1 MRTLRFLLRKEFL
14 QITRDHLILRLI
26 FVMPIVQLVILAS
39 AATFE
44 VKRARMYVVDLD
56 RTELSRGLVDRLAA
70 SGRFV
75 PGGAS
80 PSMQLANEDMLT
92 RKVDMILR
100 IPADF
105 ERDLVR
111 TRLAAVQ
118 LVFNAEDGAA
128 AGVTQSYAAQIIGS
142 YAAEI
147 RDGSWEVG
155 GGSDRGAPRS
165 PLPPP
170 TAHLGERPPRRGEP
184 NLELR
189 ARGWYNAELDYRDY
203 MVPGILVQLVT
214 IVGTVLT
221 ALNIV
226 REKEIGTLD
235 QLNVTPVAR
244 GTFIAAK
251 LLPMWTIAML
261 ELSLGLLVARFVF
274 DVPMRGSVALVF
286 LGAAVYLIA
295 ALGIGLWI
303 STIVETQQQAMFVAF
318 FIMMI
323 YLLMSGLFTPVRSMP
338 VWAQWMAQLNPVMH
352 FIRMVRAVMLKGAG
366 LADVYQTLVILAG
379 FGAVFVALAL
389 RQYTKRAA

>member
-1 MRTLRFLLRKEFL
+1 MRTLRFLLQKEL
-14 QITRDHLILRLI
+14 RQISRDHVILRLI

-44 VKRARMYVVDLD
+44 VKQARMYVVDLD

-75 PGGAS
+75 PAGAS
-80 PSMQLANEDMLT
+80 PSMELANEAMLA
-92 RKVDMILR
+92 RKVDMIVR
-100 IPADF
+100 IPTDF

-111 TRLAAVQ
+111 TRLAPVQ

-142 YAAEI
+142 YAA
-147 RDGSWEVG
+147 DLGVEV
-155 GGSDRGAPRS
+155 APSLAAARAT
-165 PLPPP
+165 L
-170 TAHLGERPPRRGEP
+170 ERPPRRGEP

-235 QLNVTPVAR
+235 QLNVTPVTR

-251 LLPMWTIAML
+251 LLPMWVIAML

-274 DVPMRGSVALVF
+274 DLPVRGSVALVF
-286 LGAAVYLIA
+286 LAAAIYLVA
-295 ALGIGLWI
+295 ALGIGLWV
-303 STIVETQQQAMFVAF
+303 STIVETQQQAMFVSF
-318 FIMMI
+318 FVMMI

-338 VWAQWMAQLNPVMH
+338 TWAQWLAQLNPVMH
-352 FIRMVRAVMLKGAG
+352 FIGLTRAVLLKGAG
-366 LADVYQTLVILAG
+366 LADVYRTLVILGG
-379 FGAVFVALAL
+379 FGAVFVGLAL
-389 RQYTKRAA
+389 RQYAKRAA